1 MNIDVDL
8 GLFLDF
14 VEMDSIGFL
23 GLCFQPGYFLHL
35 RPFSLV
41 VYAFTIFRMLV
52 NSVIE
57 R

>member
-14 VEMDSIGFL
+14 VLMDSIRFL
-23 GLCFQPGYFLHL
+23 RLCFKSSYFLHL
-35 RPFSLV
+35 RPFSFV
-41 VYAFTIFRMLV
+41 VDAFTVFGMLV